1 MTEAVAIRTV
11 AERRLGQ
18 ILAEGARPVGNP
30 NFTRGEELDLPT
42 RPDLGVSGK
51 LSARAAK
58 LAERVIVQANPPGAP
73 RGGPPDR
80 GQSSTEGTIEPSTL
94 RNMRQAHAG
103 LTDERAEPS
112 GTPVASLSEGK
123 ATVSHTSVTRVCN
136 PVTRLW

>member
-1 MTEAVAIRTV
+1 MAIRTV

-51 LSARAAK
+51 LSARAAQ
-58 LAERVIVQANPPGAP
+58 LAEGVIVQANPAP
-73 RGGPPDR
+73 TPQEATARRGDGVLRED
-80 GQSSTEGTIEPSTL
+80 TIEPSTL

-123 ATVSHTSVTRVCN
+123 ATVSHMSVK
-136 PVTRLW
+136 TRL

>member
-1 MTEAVAIRTV
+1 MTW
-11 AERRLGQ
+11 
-18 ILAEGARPVGNP
+18 
-30 NFTRGEELDLPT
+30 
-42 RPDLGVSGK
+42 K

-58 LAERVIVQANPPGAP
+58 LAEPDDETFERDQAERVIVQANPPGP

-103 LTDERAEPS
+103 LTDEREEPS

-123 ATVSHTSVTRVCN
+123 ATVSHMSVRLVCD
-136 PVTRLW
+136 PVTLLW